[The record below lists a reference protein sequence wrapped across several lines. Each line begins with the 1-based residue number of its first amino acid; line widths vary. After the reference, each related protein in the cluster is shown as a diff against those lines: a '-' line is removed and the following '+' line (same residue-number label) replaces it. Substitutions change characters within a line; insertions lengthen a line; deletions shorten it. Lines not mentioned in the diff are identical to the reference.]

1 MSADVVLAASE
12 GGCHL
17 FSGCGFPAPGAEIFI
32 FDPMFSIGPF
42 EVTKPALMAAV
53 TALIVIAFFWAAFSK
68 AKLVPGR
75 IQALGEMGYLF
86 VRDQIAR
93 PMVGKE
99 GDKYVPYFMTL
110 FFFIWMLNFM
120 AFVPLIQLP
129 VTSRVAFP
137 ALFALVSWVIYM
149 TLTFKRNG
157 LVGGFRNL
165 AVPSGLPG
173 WVYILLTPIEL
184 LSNIII
190 RPFTLTIRLFA
201 NMFAG
206 HMLIAV
212 FSIGAWYLVSPSII
226 GMASATASFTMA
238 IVMTAFEL
246 IIQFLQAYIFTM
258 LVASYIGQA
267 LEEAH

>member
-1 MSADVVLAASE
+1 VSADVVLASE

-17 FSGCGFPAPGAEIFI
+17 LSGCGFPAPGPELFV
-32 FDPMFSIGPF
+32 FEPMFSIGPF
-42 EVTKPALMAAV
+42 EVTKPAFLAAIS
-53 TALIVIAFFWAAFSK
+53 AIAIIGFFWAAFSN
-68 AKLVPGR
+68 AKLVPSR
-75 IQALGEMGYLF
+75 IQSMGEMAYLF

-93 PMVGKE
+93 PMIGKE
-99 GDKYVPYFMTL
+99 GDRFVPYFLSML
-110 FFFIWMLNFM
+110 VFIWLLNFM
-120 AFVPLIQLP
+120 AFVPIMQFP

-137 ALFALVSWVIYM
+137 AMFALVAWVVYM

-157 LVGGFRNL
+157 FVGGFRNL

-173 WVYILLTPIEL
+173 WVYVLLTPIEL
-184 LSNIII
+184 ISNVIF

-246 IIQFLQAYIFTM
+246 LIQALQAYIFTM